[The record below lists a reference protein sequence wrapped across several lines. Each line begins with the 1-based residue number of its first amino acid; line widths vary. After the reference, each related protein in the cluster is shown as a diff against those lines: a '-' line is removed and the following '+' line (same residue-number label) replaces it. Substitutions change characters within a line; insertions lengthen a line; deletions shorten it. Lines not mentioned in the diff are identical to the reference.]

1 MPVYLLFPAA
11 AAAVVA
17 QRLDVPVM
25 GLGAYASAVYL
36 NKRYDWTGITPTQAL
51 AEVDKADRREP
62 LRGGQ
67 IIGNV
72 PARSYT
78 AARNV
83 ADAKLKLAVAYALG
97 ARYLQSPQ
105 LRNAARQSLLL
116 IDTDPQNRDPRQIG
130 DLYQVAIQAITMAGA
145 YGPNG
150 PGDKQIRALV
160 KILGETGKADRIAG
174 AQNLQL
180 DPAEQ
185 AYTAEDNLINTL
197 NKLNPVPDWI
207 NPFSDK
213 PDPKKRQR
221 ELILWSVGVGSV
233 VALTL
238 ITISALK
245 E

>member
-1 MPVYLLFPAA
+1 MPVFLLFPAA

-36 NKRYDWTGITPTQAL
+36 NKKYDFTGIKPTLAL
-51 AEVDKADRREP
+51 SEVDKADRQEP

-67 IIGNV
+67 VIGNV
-72 PARSYT
+72 PARAYT
-78 AARNV
+78 SARTV
-83 ADAKLKLAVAYALG
+83 ADAKLKLAVVYALG
-97 ARYLQSPQ
+97 ARYLNSPQ
-105 LRNAARQSLLL
+105 LRNAARQSLLFTSA
-116 IDTDPQNRDPRQIG
+116 DAANRDPYQIA
-130 DLYQVAIQAITMAGA
+130 DLYKVAIQAIRMAGA
-145 YGPNG
+145 YSAQG
-150 PGDKQIRALV
+150 PGDRQIRALV
-160 KILGETGKADRIAG
+160 KILDETGKLDRIAG
-174 AQNLQL
+174 VQTNQL
-180 DPAEQ
+180 DPVAE
-185 AYTAEDNLINTL
+185 AHRAEEELKETISN
-197 NKLNPVPDWI
+197 LNPVPDWL

-238 ITISALK
+238 ITVSALK